1 MIEFRLLGTLS
12 LTTADGREVGSLLS
26 QPRRLA
32 LLAYLAAATPRGPH
46 RRDTLL
52 ALFWPELDQE
62 HARAALRQSLHVLRS
77 ALGADTM
84 VSRGDEEIGLDFERI
99 WCDVAVFARAMDG
112 GELGQALD
120 LYRGNLLEGFFIS
133 DAPEFERW
141 LESERARLAGAA
153 ARTAR
158 ALAESCEKRGDLT
171 TAARWARRAIEL
183 APNDEGLL
191 RKLIAILDRNGDRA
205 GALQAYEE
213 FAQRLA
219 AEYEA
224 EPAAETKA
232 LLAAVRAREKAAP
245 VTLAGQSLAEPTP
258 LAVAV
263 PSPRG
268 RRAVIA
274 AVVPLAALVL
284 LVAGRWLWDRA
295 ASGTTGSTTTDRT
308 RLAVLP
314 LKTIGTDA
322 RDAYVAEG
330 ITEEL
335 IATLSQISALRVL
348 ARGAVQRYA
357 APSAG
362 SADIARDLG
371 VGTVLEGTVGRQ
383 GERLR
388 IHVELVDS
396 RTQENLWSHTYDE
409 RLQDALTVQREVAR
423 SVADKLQVRLLA
435 TEQAQLGRRTTPNAT
450 AYDLYLRGLYESHRE
465 SRAATDSAIALL
477 QRATTA
483 DPQFAPGYSALA
495 YAYTEKLFDYDSD
508 RRWEERAY
516 VAIQKTLALDPDLA
530 DAYLA
535 RGKLT
540 WTLANHFPHARAIQ
554 DMKRALALNPNLAT
568 AHYWLGAVYMH
579 IGLLDKA
586 LQELRLAV
594 SLDPSVPE
602 APPRIAR
609 VHWYEQQFDTALVE
623 FERMPGWE
631 DEHALVLDHLGRTDE
646 ALRLLQQAE
655 GRGPREPADIASA
668 RAVILARRGQRAGM
682 TQQIAVAV
690 ARGSG
695 LSHFHHAEYNIA
707 TAYALQGDHARA
719 LAWLRRTAEDG
730 LPCYPLFAGDPYLD
744 SLRRDP
750 QFVAFLARL
759 KAQWENYIATL

>member
-1 MIEFRLLGTLS
+1 MVEFRLLGTLS
-12 LTTADGREVGSLLS
+12 LVTADGREAGSLLT

-32 LLAYLAAATPRGPH
+32 LLAYLAAATPQGPH

-77 ALGADTM
+77 ALGANAM
-84 VSRGDEEIGLDFERI
+84 LSRGDEEIGLDFERI
-99 WCDVAVFARAMDG
+99 WCDVAAFARAIDG
-112 GELGQALD
+112 GQTEQALD

-141 LESERARLAGAA
+141 LESERARLSGVA

-158 ALAESCEKRGDLT
+158 TLAESCERRGDLS
-171 TAARWARRAIEL
+171 TAVQWARRAIGL

-191 RKLIAILDRNGDRA
+191 RQLIAVLDRNGDRA
-205 GALQAYEE
+205 GALQAYEQ
-213 FAQRLA
+213 FAQYLA
-219 AEYEA
+219 EEYEA

-232 LLAAVRAREKAAP
+232 LLAAVRARETAAP
-245 VTLAGQSLAEPTP
+245 VTLTTPSLADPTP
-258 LAVAV
+258 LAVAA

-268 RRAVIA
+268 RRGAIA

-284 LVAGRWLWDRA
+284 LIAGRWLWDRTA
-295 ASGTTGSTTTDRT
+295 GGRAELMTTDRR

-314 LKTIGTDA
+314 LKNIGTDA

-330 ITEEL
+330 ITDEL
-335 IATLSQISALRVL
+335 IATLSQISGLRVL
-348 ARGAVQRYA
+348 AGGAVQRYA
-357 APSAG
+357 APSVS
-362 SADIARDLG
+362 SADIARHLG
-371 VGTVLEGTVGRQ
+371 VGTLLEGTVGRQ

-388 IHVELVDS
+388 VHLELIDS

-409 RLQDALTVQREVAR
+409 RLQDARTVQREVAR
-423 SVADKLQVRLLA
+423 SVADKLQVPLLA

-477 QRATTA
+477 ERATTA
-483 DPQFAPGYSALA
+483 DPQFAASYSALA

-594 SLDPSVPE
+594 NLDPSVPE

-609 VHWYEQQFDTALVE
+609 VHWYEQRFDTALVE

-668 RAVILARRGQRAGM
+668 RAVILARRGERARV

-695 LSHFHHAEYNIA
+695 RSHFHHAEYNIA

-719 LAWLRRTAEDG
+719 LAWLRQTAEDG

-759 KAQWENYIATL
+759 KAQWENYKATL